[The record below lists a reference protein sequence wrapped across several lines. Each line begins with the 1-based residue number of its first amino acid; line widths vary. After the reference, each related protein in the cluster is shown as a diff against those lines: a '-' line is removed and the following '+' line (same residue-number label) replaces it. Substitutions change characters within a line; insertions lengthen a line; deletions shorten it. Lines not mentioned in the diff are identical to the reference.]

1 LKGTPFSEVSSARIL
16 PLKIKN
22 GGCLVLWKYVII
34 YKINNIT
41 YLEGNIMRSPA
52 LTIGERLK
60 EIRTGRSLTL
70 DDAAKL
76 TDVSKPMLGQI
87 ERGQSSPTITT
98 LWKIATG
105 LKVPLSSF
113 LEEQEAEY
121 SVVNWKE
128 KDAIVEDSGRMRAYP
143 IFSYDPIRNVEIFYI
158 EFDKG
163 CHHPSEKHL
172 DGVEEYILNLKGKL
186 ELVINTRTV
195 VLQEKQ
201 AIRFRANVFHEYNN
215 PYEKPCNVYNMIFYP
230 KA

>member
-1 LKGTPFSEVSSARIL
+1 MRTP
-16 PLKIKN
+16 
-22 GGCLVLWKYVII
+22 
-34 YKINNIT
+34 T
-41 YLEGNIMRSPA
+41 

-60 EIRTGRSLTL
+60 EIRASRNLTL

-76 TDVSKPMLGQI
+76 TGVSKPMLGQI

-113 LEEQEAEY
+113 LEEQETEY
-121 SVVNWKE
+121 SVVNCQG
-128 KDAIVEDSGRMRAYP
+128 KDAIVEDGGRMRAYP

-158 EFDKG
+158 EFDGG

-172 DGVEEYILNLKGKL
+172 DGVEEYIFVLRGKL
-186 ELVINTRTV
+186 ELVINTKTV

-201 AIRFRANVFHEYNN
+201 AIRFHANVFHEYNN
-215 PYEKPCNVYNMIFYP
+215 PYEDQCNAYNMIFYP